1 MTAFAKTIVR
11 SIRGSLGRF
20 LAILGIVALGCGF
33 FAGLQMCG
41 PDMRAAAH
49 ELYSGTN
56 AYDIRV
62 VSTLG
67 FGENDVNRVR
77 AVEGIEQVMPVT
89 SCDVMARLGS
99 EQQAVRMSSLSVDAA
114 EGAVVRDANV
124 ILSDDGA
131 YLNRVFLRQ
140 GRWPRK
146 ADECVLEADK
156 PIEGLGPGDR
166 IEVLSGTSD
175 LDDVLR
181 KRTFKVVGLVSSSIY
196 PYTGSFGSTTLGSG
210 MIGAYLYVAPS
221 AFVEDMPY
229 TELYAS
235 VEGAQRHESG
245 SDAYDEVVG
254 EVLRRLEDKGDAL
267 ADERLAD
274 VRKDAQDELDEK
286 RAEYE
291 EERADALDELDDA
304 KRKLEDARK
313 ELDEAQ
319 EKIDKGEKDYA
330 EGARTYNDSRADAYA
345 KLDDAQATIDS
356 SYAQLVEKGAELD
369 SARAQLEDGTF
380 AYEEGVA
387 RVLVEVGA
395 SSLDEARAKLAEGQR
410 QADEGAAQVTSALEG
425 VNGLIAGWEEL
436 EAHEG
441 EFLQG
446 LAAVGVSASS
456 VADAQTALDGT
467 IAHLEAAGAPE
478 AQVAPLREARAASG
492 ELAAA
497 RSELEARRAQLLMAL
512 AAQGVTAHDE
522 QEARALLEARL
533 AEAQAAQAQVTSG
546 LQGIAQ
552 LDAAAGELARAREQ
566 IADGERQLE
575 DGWSQL
581 RAGQDELNARSGD
594 AERELADAA
603 RKLDDAREE
612 LDSGKA
618 DLDSGTEEYESSN
631 AEYEDAR
638 AEAEEKLA
646 DAERK
651 LDDAQKDIDEIEA
664 PDVYVLDRSQ
674 NEGML
679 TYDADSRRMDSIAD
693 VFPFIFFLVAALV
706 ALTTMTRMVED
717 DRIELGTY
725 KALGYSTARIASK
738 YLVYAGAAGA
748 MGAFLGVLA
757 LSQVLPF
764 IVTSAYS
771 IIYTVP
777 LHPFPLPIDVPIA
790 LLSGGLGVG
799 VTLLATWAAV
809 VSSLRET
816 PATLMLP
823 RAPAPGKR
831 ILLEHV
837 GPVWRRLSFSWKVT
851 CRNMFRYKRRF
862 AMTVVGI
869 SGCTA
874 LLLVG
879 FGLHDSIWDIIDCQ
893 YGPIV
898 HYDTTI
904 VLDDDAKSGDVRD
917 VVSLLEGTGEV
928 SGIVRFQ
935 QENMQAGVRD
945 GEETIRV
952 QVVVPQDE
960 RELASAITLRN
971 RLTGEGIAFD
981 GDAVVITEKLS
992 LKYGLSAG
1000 DEILLYDQDTI
1011 GNAVGDGH
1019 ALTVSGVAEN
1029 YVGNLVYVG
1038 GDAWRTVDVEEP
1050 VYSALYATTTEDEEV
1065 RADVAEELRETGDV
1079 STVVFSDETIN
1090 LYRNMLSV
1098 VDMVVVLLIVS
1109 AGALAF
1115 IVLYNLTNI
1124 NIGERVREIA
1134 SLKVLGFTR
1143 QEVYAYIFREILLLA
1158 VIGDA
1163 LGMVFGTWLESFVA
1177 VTAEVDYVMFGRT
1190 IHQMSYVYAFMLT
1203 LVFCV
1208 LIMFAMRRKLDRV
1221 NMVES
1226 LKSVD

>member
-1 MTAFAKTIVR
+1 MTAFSKTIVR

-20 LAILGIVALGCGF
+20 LAIMGIVALGCGF

-67 FGENDVNRVR
+67 FGENDVERVR
-77 AVEGIEQVMPVT
+77 AIEGIGQVMPVT
-89 SCDVMARLGS
+89 SCDAMARLGS
-99 EQQAVRMSSLSVDAA
+99 EQMAVRMSSLSMDAA
-114 EGAVVRDANV
+114 KGAVVRDANV

-131 YLNRVFLRQ
+131 YLNRVFLRE

-156 PIEGLGPGDR
+156 PIEDVGVGSR
-166 IEVLSGTSD
+166 IEVLSSTSD

-181 KRTFKVVGLVSSSIY
+181 KRSFKVVGLVSSSIY

-210 MIGAYLYVAPS
+210 MIGAYLYVASS
-221 AFVEDMPY
+221 AFVKDMPY

-235 VEGAQRHESG
+235 VEGAHRHESG
-245 SDAYDEVVG
+245 SDAYDEVVD
-254 EVLRRLEDKGDAL
+254 EVRRRLEDKGDVL

-286 RAEYE
+286 RADYE

-304 KRKLEDARK
+304 KRKLKDARK
-313 ELDEAQ
+313 ELDDAQ
-319 EKIDKGEKDYA
+319 EKIDQGEKDYA
-330 EGARTYNDSRADAYA
+330 EGTRTYEDSRADAYA
-345 KLDDAQATIDS
+345 KLDDAQATLDS
-356 SYAQLVEKGAELD
+356 SYTQLVESGAELD
-369 SARAQLEDGTF
+369 FARAQLEDGTF

-387 RVLVEVGA
+387 QLLVEVGA
-395 SSLDEARAKLAEGQR
+395 SSLDEARAQLAEGQR
-410 QADEGAAQVTSALEG
+410 QADEGVAQATSALDSVDE
-425 VNGLIAGWEEL
+425 LIAGLEEL
-436 EAHEG
+436 EAHEQA
-441 EFLQG
+441 FLQG
-446 LAAVGVSASS
+446 LASVGVEAAS
-456 VADAQTALDGT
+456 VAEAQTALDGT
-467 IAHLEAAGAPE
+467 IAYLEAMGAPE
-478 AQVAPLREARAASG
+478 EQVAPLREARTSSD
-492 ELAAA
+492 ELVAA
-497 RSELEARRAQLLMAL
+497 RNQLEAGRTQLLSSL
-512 AAQGVTAHDE
+512 AAQGLSVHDE
-522 QEARALLEARL
+522 LEAKELLETRL
-533 AEAQAAQAQVTSG
+533 AEAREAQAQVSAG
-546 LQGIAQ
+546 FEGIAR
-552 LDAAAGELARAREQ
+552 LDAAAEELARAREQ
-566 IADGERQLE
+566 LADGEWQLE
-575 DGWSQL
+575 DGWNQL
-581 RAGQDELNARSGD
+581 EAGQDELNARSED
-594 AERELADAA
+594 AERELADVE

-612 LDSGKA
+612 LESGKA
-618 DLDSGTEEYESSN
+618 DLKSGTEEYESSN

-638 AEAEEKLA
+638 EEAEEKLA

-725 KALGYSTARIASK
+725 KALGYTTARIASK

-748 MGAFLGVLA
+748 VGAFLGILA

-777 LHPFPLPIDVPIA
+777 LHPFPLPIDLPIA

-799 VTLLATWAAV
+799 VTLVATWAAV

-831 ILLEHV
+831 ILLERV
-837 GPVWRRLSFSWKVT
+837 KPVWRRLSFSWKVT
-851 CRNMFRYKRRF
+851 CRNMFRYKRRL

-893 YGPIV
+893 YGPII

-904 VLDDDAKSGDVRD
+904 VLDDDAKARD
-917 VVSLLEGTGEV
+917 VKDVVRLLEKTGEV
-928 SGIVRFQ
+928 SGIVRLQ
-935 QENMQAGVRD
+935 QENMQAGTRD
-945 GEETIRV
+945 NDETIRV

-960 RELASAITLRN
+960 HELADVITLQN
-971 RLTGEGIAFD
+971 RLTGEKIPFD
-981 GDAVVITEKLS
+981 GDSVVITEKLS

-1000 DEILLYDQDTI
+1000 GEILLYDQDTI

-1019 ALTVSGVAEN
+1019 ALTVTGIAEN

-1038 GDAWRTVDVEEP
+1038 GDAWRTVDEEEP
-1050 VYSALYATTTEDEEV
+1050 VYSALFATTTADDEV
-1065 RADVAEELRETGDV
+1065 RADVAAELRETGKV

-1143 QEVYAYIFREILLLA
+1143 QEVYAYIFREIFLLA
-1158 VIGDA
+1158 IIGDV
-1163 LGMVFGTWLESFVA
+1163 LGMVFGTWLETFVA

-1190 IHQMSYVYAFMLT
+1190 IHPMSYAYAFVLT
-1203 LVFCV
+1203 IVFCA